1 MTSEEASPKDLTKV
15 KKGGGKFAAVTSL
28 FSKYLGFGG
37 KKDSPKKSPKPSK
50 KSKSTPVEEFPGLEQ
65 TETLVPLKKVKP
77 PPNRRPP
84 KTALRAKT
92 TEVAPLFPT
101 QPDDQAD
108 EEAEVVT
115 TQRKTA
121 APLVF
126 KGPPKVMQELSNSLN
141 SMNSKNSQES
151 EMKAKLKPSL
161 VSSASSS
168 RSSTS
173 DQPEVQLRNTEIVK
187 NGKSQSCP
195 VEIQPKVR
203 NQRSSDVFTQRLRS
217 HESASDGIENPTSL

>member
-1 MTSEEASPKDLTKV
+1 
-15 KKGGGKFAAVTSL
+15 
-28 FSKYLGFGG
+28 
-37 KKDSPKKSPKPSK
+37 
-50 KSKSTPVEEFPGLEQ
+50 
-65 TETLVPLKKVKP
+65 
-77 PPNRRPP
+77 
-84 KTALRAKT
+84 
-92 TEVAPLFPT
+92 
-101 QPDDQAD
+101 
-108 EEAEVVT
+108 
-115 TQRKTA
+115 
-121 APLVF
+121 
-126 KGPPKVMQELSNSLN
+126 
-141 SMNSKNSQES
+141 MNSKNSQES
-151 EMKAKLKPSL
+151 EMKAKLSVKPSL

>member
-50 KSKSTPVEEFPGLEQ
+50 KEKSKCTPVEEFPGLEQ

-77 PPNRRPP
+77 PPNRRRP

-92 TEVAPLFPT
+92 TKVAPLFLT
-101 QPDDQAD
+101 QPDDQPD
-108 EEAEVVT
+108 EEEVVT

-151 EMKAKLKPSL
+151 EMKAKLSVKL
-161 VSSASSS
+161 SASSS